1 MLATRAWGSDMK
13 PNLERV
19 PEDCKTKRDAKIKAT
34 TAMAITARDDAVK
47 LGLKFEAYLLDMAV
61 SALSENLNK

>member
-1 MLATRAWGSDMK
+1 MK

-61 SALSENLNK
+61 SAL